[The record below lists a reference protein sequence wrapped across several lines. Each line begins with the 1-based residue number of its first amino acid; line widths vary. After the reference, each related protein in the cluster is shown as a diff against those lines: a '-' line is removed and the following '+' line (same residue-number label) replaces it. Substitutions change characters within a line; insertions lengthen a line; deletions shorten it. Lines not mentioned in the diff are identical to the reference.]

1 MADYVSEVND
11 VVLSVARA
19 RDHCSDP
26 SRSVRPRMA
35 LVGVSVRE
43 VVTSAGGWVFDH
55 TMAGWD
61 AYVAVCDLEGARALR
76 ILGARCVER
85 GASHDAGEPGPL
97 PHMLLVSAEL
107 YRLDSRVR
115 DGVWNI
121 VRHGGTALTMWG
133 SDCPVE
139 LERWVSTALYRISA
153 AASAFKPLALAA
165 SGAGST
171 SEASDEVF
179 HTVRPSVLSLASL
192 N

>member
-1 MADYVSEVND
+1 MADHTSEVND
-11 VVLSVARA
+11 VVLSVTQA

-26 SRSVRPRMA
+26 SRSLRPRMA

-61 AYVAVCDLEGARALR
+61 AYVVIDDVKGARALR
-76 ILGARCVER
+76 ILGARCVDR
-85 GASHDAGEPGPL
+85 SASFDAGEPGRW
-97 PHMLLVSAEL
+97 PHMLMVSAEL

-121 VRHGGTALTMWG
+121 LKHGGTALTMWG
-133 SDCPVE
+133 PNCPVE
-139 LERWVSTALYRISA
+139 LEPWVNTALYRISA
-153 AASAFKPLALAA
+153 AASAFKPCALAA
-165 SGAGST
+165 SGAAST